1 MTTITTGRWTKYN
14 DDWAVQF
21 PGDMVIAAGDSVSVA
36 NKAGDVKTVT
46 IDGFRGETKWGKV
59 YAIAKPA
66 PLPEGYYVKGADVYK
81 VRVSKTGN
89 PYATVLTTV
98 HTETGAAKGKWEYVP
113 GAIALLTADDAITVE
128 QAAEYGHL
136 HGFCAICGKTLT
148 DPDSVTRGIG
158 PVCAQNI
165 GGAA

>member
-1 MTTITTGRWTKYN
+1 MTTITEPGRWTKHN

-21 PGDMVIAAGDSVSVA
+21 PTDVDLLHGDTVPVA

-46 IDGFRGETKWGKV
+46 IEGFRGETKWGKV
-59 YAIAKPA
+59 YAIAKAA

-81 VRVSKTGN
+81 VRVSKSGN
-89 PYATVLTTV
+89 PYATILTTV
-98 HTETGAAKGKWEYVP
+98 YTESGAAKGKWEYVP
-113 GAIALLTADDAITVE
+113 GAIGTLTADDAITVE

-148 DPDSVTRGIG
+148 DPDSVKRGIG
-158 PVCAQNI
+158 PVCAENI
-165 GGAA
+165 GG